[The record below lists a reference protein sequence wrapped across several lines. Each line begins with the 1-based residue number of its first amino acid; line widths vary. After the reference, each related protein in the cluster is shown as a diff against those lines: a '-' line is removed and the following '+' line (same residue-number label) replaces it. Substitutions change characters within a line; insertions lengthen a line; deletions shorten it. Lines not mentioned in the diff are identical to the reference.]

1 MRSPAVAAI
10 LVASALVGVL
20 CSVAATQSPQ
30 KTVLVLI
37 PLQRGSPMSIDVD
50 STIRRVLNDGLAG
63 QLDYY
68 TEYLDVARFP
78 DSDYEPAVR
87 DFFRR
92 KYAGNTFDV
101 VVAPTDAMIDF
112 VNRYRDELFPGA
124 AVVYAAGSPRQGP
137 KATGVVFPLD
147 MKSTIDVA
155 IRLHPDL
162 RQVFVVS
169 GASDTDRV
177 YQDLARAQ
185 FRAFD
190 GRLDFTYSS
199 GLAMS
204 DLLRRVAGLPRQTI
218 VYFLSFHD
226 DGHGSKFDEL
236 NALDQVAAVA
246 NVPTYVWI
254 DTSEGHGSVGGSVL
268 NVEREAGAVA
278 SLALRVLKGE
288 SPESI
293 PVREIDANITQFD
306 WRQLKRWGI
315 SESRLPAGSLVR
327 FRQPSLWDQ
336 YKFYIVGAAG
346 VVVLQTTL
354 IAGLL
359 VQRVRRRRVEGALRE
374 SEERF
379 RLMADTAPVLI
390 WRSGVDKACD
400 FFNQPW
406 LQFRGRTMERE
417 LGDGWTEGV
426 HSADL
431 ERYLATYTQ
440 AFDERRPF
448 RIEYRLRR
456 ADGEYRWVLDSGIP
470 RFASDGA
477 FAGYIGSCI
486 DITERQRAEAELRE
500 SEASLRR
507 SHQQNQEL
515 AGRLITAQEVERAR
529 IARELHDDV
538 GQRIASFSIALG
550 TLRRRLPAAPQPV
563 HDELAGLQRESVTLG
578 NDLRSLSHE
587 LHPALLEHLGL
598 VDALRRRCEEVSAES
613 GVTVAL
619 DVTSELGPVPDE
631 VALCLYRVA
640 QEALRNVVNHAQ
652 ARSARVE
659 LSRQNGRVA
668 MRITDDGRGFEPGM
682 AASHRGLGLV
692 SLDERVKMLQGTLAI
707 ESSPHIGTTVSVMVP
722 FGDQDATTTSPR
734 RG

>member
-1 MRSPAVAAI
+1 MRSGRRSRSAVRSPAVAAL
-10 LVASALVGVL
+10 LVACALVGVL

-37 PLQRGSPMSIDVD
+37 PLQRGSPMSIDID

-92 KYAGNTFDV
+92 KYARNTFDV

-112 VNRYRDELFPGA
+112 VNTYRDELFPGA
-124 AVVYAAGSPRQGP
+124 AVVFSGSSPRDGP
-137 KATGVVFPLD
+137 RTTGVVAPLNV
-147 MKSTIDVA
+147 KSSIDIA
-155 IRLHPDL
+155 IQLHPDL
-162 RQVFVVS
+162 QHVFVVS
-169 GASDTDRV
+169 GVSDADRF

-199 GLAMS
+199 GLAMP

-236 NALDQVAAVA
+236 KALDQVAAVA

-278 SLALRVLKGE
+278 NVALRVLKGE

-306 WRQLKRWGI
+306 WRQLQRWGI
-315 SESRLPAGSLVR
+315 SETRLPAGSLIR

-346 VVVLQTTL
+346 VAVLQTTL

-406 LQFRGRTMERE
+406 LQFRGRTMEQE

-426 HSADL
+426 HRADL
-431 ERYLATYTQ
+431 DGIWPPTLRPSMNVGRFAWSTVFEERTASIGGCWTQGYLALRPTAPSRDTSVP
-440 AFDERRPF
+440 ALISPSANGPRPSCAKARR
-448 RIEYRLRR
+448 
-456 ADGEYRWVLDSGIP
+456 
-470 RFASDGA
+470 RF
-477 FAGYIGSCI
+477 
-486 DITERQRAEAELRE
+486 
-500 SEASLRR
+500 
-507 SHQQNQEL
+507 
-515 AGRLITAQEVERAR
+515 ERA
-529 IARELHDDV
+529 I
-538 GQRIASFSIALG
+538 GKI
-550 TLRRRLPAAPQPV
+550 
-563 HDELAGLQRESVTLG
+563 
-578 NDLRSLSHE
+578 RS
-587 LHPALLEHLGL
+587 
-598 VDALRRRCEEVSAES
+598 
-613 GVTVAL
+613 
-619 DVTSELGPVPDE
+619 
-631 VALCLYRVA
+631 
-640 QEALRNVVNHAQ
+640 
-652 ARSARVE
+652 
-659 LSRQNGRVA
+659 SRAV
-668 MRITDDGRGFEPGM
+668 
-682 AASHRGLGLV
+682 
-692 SLDERVKMLQGTLAI
+692 
-707 ESSPHIGTTVSVMVP
+707 
-722 FGDQDATTTSPR
+722 
-734 RG
+734 